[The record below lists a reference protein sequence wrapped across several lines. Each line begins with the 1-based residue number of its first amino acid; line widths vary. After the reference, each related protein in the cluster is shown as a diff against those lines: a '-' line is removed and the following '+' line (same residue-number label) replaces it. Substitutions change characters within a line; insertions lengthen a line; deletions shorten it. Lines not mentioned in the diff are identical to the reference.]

1 MSPDVL
7 LGKLTRAIR
16 RKNPKHLE
24 KIINECV
31 ASGFPEL
38 EEDIQ
43 EAREVLQGLLEDREG
58 SIIYLFGFI
67 FWSFIE

>member
-1 MSPDVL
+1 MSPDIL
-7 LGKLTRAIR
+7 KSKLMRAIR
-16 RKNPKHLE
+16 RKNPNHLE

-43 EAREVLQGLLEDREG
+43 EARKVLKGLLEDGEG
-58 SIIYLFGFI
+58 SIIHRFYFL
-67 FWSFIE
+67 